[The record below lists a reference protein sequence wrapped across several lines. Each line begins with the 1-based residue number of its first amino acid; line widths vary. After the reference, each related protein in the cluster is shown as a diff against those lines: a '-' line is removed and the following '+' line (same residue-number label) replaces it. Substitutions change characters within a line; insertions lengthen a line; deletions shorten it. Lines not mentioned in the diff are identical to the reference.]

1 MLNLEEARLELSTK
15 SYLAIEEATA
25 WKWASRAAAAF
36 EAVVKAKDRGDKD
49 DAIQLFM
56 RGDTYLG
63 EAKEHAAQVGSIFLE
78 KIEIAVGPYHM
89 DAVDALYAEGE

>member
-1 MLNLEEARLELSTK
+1 MLNLEEARQELSTK
-15 SYLAIEEATA
+15 SYLAIEESTA

-36 EAVVKAKDRGDKD
+36 EAVVKAQDRGDRD
-49 DAIQLFM
+49 DAMQLFL
-56 RGDTYLG
+56 RGDTYFS

-89 DAVDALYAEGE
+89 DAIDALYSEEE